1 LTLWMRRTS
10 IAALSAA
17 MLMGLPAT
25 ARGQSA
31 PATWQLRAQVQTGG
45 GTTKPRP
52 LPGAMAMMVQQACG
66 STGDLLADG
75 EPTATAVR
83 LRLSRRDGTPDKTQT
98 GVPSTTCDRKLQHTS
113 AFKIHAWVTHPE
125 TTGHKVKSRRMT
137 VGAALQL
144 AARLANSLA
153 PHVMTTGQLA
163 SITLELESR
172 EKSVRQMIRG
182 LAIEYGVDVGTAMRV
197 AACESGFNPRAR
209 SALYGGVFQQSL
221 HHWPTRARSYG
232 HPGASVYDAYANI
245 DVSLHMAKNVGWG
258 HWGCA

>member
-1 LTLWMRRTS
+1 MTLWMRR
-10 IAALSAA
+10 AGFAVLSTA
-17 MLMGLPAT
+17 MLVGLPAT

-31 PATWQLRAQVQTGG
+31 PATQLRAQVQSGG

-52 LPGAMAMMVQQACG
+52 LPGAMGTMVQQVCG

-75 EPTATAVR
+75 EPTGGVVR
-83 LRLSRRDGTPDKTQT
+83 LSLSRRDGAPGKTQT

-113 AFKIHAWVTHPE
+113 AFKIHAWVTHPQSP
-125 TTGHKVKSRRMT
+125 GHMVKSRRMT
-137 VGAALQL
+137 VAAALQL
-144 AARLANSLA
+144 TARLANSLA
-153 PHVMTTGQLA
+153 PQVMATGQRA
-163 SITLELESR
+163 AITVELQSQ

-232 HPGASVYDAYANI
+232 HPGESVYDAYANI